1 MLQYKYKRT
10 CKCSKNYLSCISAK
24 DWMKAQIGVWTF
36 NYESRDIRDKN
47 LHPATFP
54 ISMASKLITLFSHEG
69 ELVIDPFSGAGTTL
83 LAAQDLNR
91 NAVGFDIN
99 KKYCEVAETRIS
111 QLSFEDAEQHVVNA
125 DAREVSQYIEPN
137 TVKLV
142 ITSPPYANLLNRK
155 RKNRSRRGDKRK
167 NNQYDKIE
175 QYSQNKNDLG
185 ILNKED
191 YEIEIENIFSN
202 IKPLLTEKAHVVI
215 NITDAWIEG
224 HREPLH
230 ISVIKAMQNAGYEF
244 RNTIIWDRRN
254 IVNQIGIFG
263 WPSSYITMGTT
274 FEYILDFV
282 PKKEAN

>member
-10 CKCSKNYLSCISAK
+10 CKCNKNYLSCISAK
-24 DWMKAQIGVWTF
+24 DWMKAQIGVWSF

-155 RKNRSRRGDKRK
+155 RKNKSRRGDKRK
-167 NNQYDKIE
+167 NNQYDKVE

-185 ILNKED
+185 ILSKED

-202 IKPLLTEKAHVVI
+202 IKPLLTEKAHVII

>member
-10 CKCSKNYLSCISAK
+10 CKCNKNYLSCISAK
-24 DWMKAQIGVWTF
+24 DWMKAQIGVWSF

-155 RKNRSRRGDKRK
+155 RKNKSRRGDKRK
-167 NNQYDKIE
+167 NNQYDKVE

-185 ILNKED
+185 ILSKED
-191 YEIEIENIFSN
+191 YEIENIFSN
-202 IKPLLTEKAHVVI
+202 IKPLLTEKAHVII

>member
-1 MLQYKYKRT
+1 
-10 CKCSKNYLSCISAK
+10 
-24 DWMKAQIGVWTF
+24 MKAQIGVWSF

-91 NAVGFDIN
+91 NAVGLDIN

-155 RKNRSRRGDKRK
+155 RKNKSRRGDKRK
-167 NNQYDKIE
+167 NNQYDKVE

-185 ILNKED
+185 ILSKED

-202 IKPLLTEKAHVVI
+202 IKPLLTEKAHVII

>member
-10 CKCSKNYLSCISAK
+10 CKCNKNYLSCISAK
-24 DWMKAQIGVWTF
+24 DWMKAQIGVWSF

-91 NAVGFDIN
+91 NAVGLDIN

-155 RKNRSRRGDKRK
+155 RKNKSRRGDKRK
-167 NNQYDKIE
+167 NNQYDKVE

-185 ILNKED
+185 ILSKED

-202 IKPLLTEKAHVVI
+202 IKPLLTEKAHVII

>member
-10 CKCSKNYLSCISAK
+10 CKCNKNYLSCISAK
-24 DWMKAQIGVWTF
+24 DWMKAQIGVWSF

-69 ELVIDPFSGAGTTL
+69 ELLIDPFSGAGTTL

-155 RKNRSRRGDKRK
+155 RKNKSRRGDKRK
-167 NNQYDKIE
+167 NNQYDKVE

-185 ILNKED
+185 ILSKED

-202 IKPLLTEKAHVVI
+202 IKPLLTEKAHVII

>member
-1 MLQYKYKRT
+1 
-10 CKCSKNYLSCISAK
+10 
-24 DWMKAQIGVWTF
+24 MKAQIGVWSF

-155 RKNRSRRGDKRK
+155 RKNKSRRGDKRK
-167 NNQYDKIE
+167 NNQYDKVE

-185 ILNKED
+185 ILSKED

-202 IKPLLTEKAHVVI
+202 IKLLLTEKAHVII